1 MVGHCIQ
8 QIMEVPDMYVMCN
21 PEYEPVRY
29 QFLVGHFARIG
40 IPSEKIHWVQKVW
53 GHQLTSDQVFSVYDP
68 FTPRFGIKIN
78 LSLQSVALSRG
89 EISLILTF
97 REAVRQA
104 LEAGNKEAIIFESD
118 VMLRNDFLARLEAV
132 LKGCS
137 GFDWDYVSLGEGVS
151 GRPPGHEPSYFGEQR
166 IFPAPGQFV
175 FRCCDSMLFRR
186 SFLEKIWGTLVPFRE
201 PLDWE
206 MNVQMLVHRGVP
218 LWADPPLAEPGTARG
233 RFVSSLP
240 A

>member
-1 MVGHCIQ
+1 MDSIPH
-8 QIMEVPDMYVMCN
+8 MYVMCN

-40 IPSEKIHWVQKVW
+40 IPPEKIHWVKSVW
-53 GHQLTSDQVFSVYDP
+53 GNQLTSQQVFSAYDP
-68 FTPRFGIKIN
+68 FTPRFGMKIN

-97 REAVRQA
+97 REAVRQI
-104 LEAGNKEAIIFESD
+104 LEAGHKEAIVFESD
-118 VMLRNDFLARLEAV
+118 IMLRKDFLARLDKV

-137 GFDWDYVSLGEGVS
+137 GITWDYVSLGEAVS
-151 GRPPGHEPSYFGEQR
+151 GRPAGHEISYFGEQR

-175 FRCCDSMLFRR
+175 FRCCDSMLFHRN
-186 SFLEKIWGTLVPFRE
+186 FLEKVWGTLVPFRE

-206 MNVQMLVHRGVP
+206 MNVQMMVHGGKSF
-218 LWADPPLAEPGTARG
+218 WADPPLAEPGTARN

>member
-1 MVGHCIQ
+1 
-8 QIMEVPDMYVMCN
+8 MYVMCN
-21 PEYEPVRY
+21 PEYEQVRY

-40 IPSEKIHWVQKVW
+40 IPPEKIHWVKSVW
-53 GHQLTSDQVFSVYDP
+53 GNQLTSEQVFSAYDP
-68 FTPRFGIKIN
+68 FTPRFGMTIN

-97 REAVRQA
+97 REAVRQI
-104 LEAGNKEAIIFESD
+104 LEAGHKQAIVFESD
-118 VMLRNDFLARLEAV
+118 IMLRKDFLERLDKV
-132 LKGCS
+132 LKRCS
-137 GFDWDYVSLGEGVS
+137 GISWDYVSLGEGVS
-151 GRPPGHEPSYFGEQR
+151 GRPQGHDVSYFGEQR

-175 FRCCDSMLFRR
+175 FRCCDSMLFHRN
-186 SFLEKIWGTLVPFRE
+186 FLEKVWGTLVPFRE

-206 MNVQMLVHRGVP
+206 MNVQMMVHRGKSF
-218 LWADPPLAEPGTARG
+218 WTDPPLAEPGTARN

>member
-1 MVGHCIQ
+1 MDNIPH
-8 QIMEVPDMYVMCN
+8 MYVMCN

-40 IPSEKIHWVQKVW
+40 IPPEKIHWVKSVW
-53 GHQLTSDQVFSVYDP
+53 GNQLTSEQVFSAYDP
-68 FTPRFGIKIN
+68 FTPRFGMTIN

-97 REAVRQA
+97 REAVRQI
-104 LEAGNKEAIIFESD
+104 LEAGHKEVIVFESD
-118 VMLRNDFLARLEAV
+118 IMLRKDFLERLDKV

-137 GFDWDYVSLGEGVS
+137 GISWDYVSLGEGVS
-151 GRPPGHEPSYFGEQR
+151 GRPPGHDASYFGEQR

-175 FRCCDSMLFRR
+175 FRCCDSMLFHRN
-186 SFLEKIWGTLVPFRE
+186 FLEKVWGTLVPFRE

-206 MNVQMLVHRGVP
+206 MNVQMMVHRGKSF
-218 LWADPPLAEPGTARG
+218 WTDPPLAEPGTARN

>member
-1 MVGHCIQ
+1 MVDHCIQ

>member
-1 MVGHCIQ
+1 
-8 QIMEVPDMYVMCN
+8 
-21 PEYEPVRY
+21 
-29 QFLVGHFARIG
+29 
-40 IPSEKIHWVQKVW
+40 
-53 GHQLTSDQVFSVYDP
+53 
-68 FTPRFGIKIN
+68 
-78 LSLQSVALSRG
+78 
-89 EISLILTF
+89 
-97 REAVRQA
+97 
-104 LEAGNKEAIIFESD
+104 
-118 VMLRNDFLARLEAV
+118 V

-137 GFDWDYVSLGEGVS
+137 GFDWDYVSLGEGVT

>member
-1 MVGHCIQ
+1 MDRIPHI
-8 QIMEVPDMYVMCN
+8 YVMCN

-40 IPSEKIHWVQKVW
+40 IPPEKIHWVKSVW
-53 GHQLTSDQVFSVYDP
+53 GNQLTSQQVFSAYDP
-68 FTPRFGIKIN
+68 FTPRFGMKIN

-97 REAVRQA
+97 REAVRQI
-104 LEAGNKEAIIFESD
+104 LEAGHKEAIVFESD
-118 VMLRNDFLARLEAV
+118 IMLRKDFLARLDKV

-137 GFDWDYVSLGEGVS
+137 GITWDYVSLGEAVS
-151 GRPPGHEPSYFGEQR
+151 GRPAGHEISYFGEQR

-175 FRCCDSMLFRR
+175 FRCCDSMLFHRN
-186 SFLEKIWGTLVPFRE
+186 FLEKVWGTLVPFRE

-206 MNVQMLVHRGVP
+206 MNVQMMVHGGKSF
-218 LWADPPLAEPGTARG
+218 WTDPPLAEPGAARN
-233 RFVSSLP
+233 RFVTSLP

>member
-1 MVGHCIQ
+1 
-8 QIMEVPDMYVMCN
+8 MYVMCN

-68 FTPRFGIKIN
+68 FTPRFGMKIN

-97 REAVRQA
+97 REAVRKI
-104 LEAGNKEAIIFESD
+104 LEAGHKEVIIFESD
-118 VMLRNDFLARLEAV
+118 VMLRKDFLPRLEAV

-137 GFDWDYVSLGEGVS
+137 GFDWDYVSLGEGVT

>member
-1 MVGHCIQ
+1 
-8 QIMEVPDMYVMCN
+8 MYVMCN

-53 GHQLTSDQVFSVYDP
+53 GHQLTSEQVFSVYDP
-68 FTPRFGIKIN
+68 FTPRFGMKIN

-97 REAVRQA
+97 REAVRKI
-104 LEAGNKEAIIFESD
+104 LEAGHKEAIIFESD
-118 VMLRNDFLARLEAV
+118 VMLRKDFLPRLEAV

-137 GFDWDYVSLGEGVS
+137 GFDWDYVSLGEGVT

>member
-1 MVGHCIQ
+1 MDSIPH
-8 QIMEVPDMYVMCN
+8 MYVMCN

-40 IPSEKIHWVQKVW
+40 IPPEKIHWVKSVW
-53 GHQLTSDQVFSVYDP
+53 GNQLTSQQVFSAYDP
-68 FTPRFGIKIN
+68 FTPRFGMKIN

-97 REAVRQA
+97 REAVRQI
-104 LEAGNKEAIIFESD
+104 LEAGHKEAIVFESD
-118 VMLRNDFLARLEAV
+118 IMLRKDFLARLDKV

-137 GFDWDYVSLGEGVS
+137 GITWDYVSLGEAVS
-151 GRPPGHEPSYFGEQR
+151 GRPAGHEISYFGEQR

-175 FRCCDSMLFRR
+175 FRCCDSMLFHRN
-186 SFLEKIWGTLVPFRE
+186 FLEKVWGTLVPFRE

-206 MNVQMLVHRGVP
+206 MNVQMMVHGGKSF
-218 LWADPPLAEPGTARG
+218 WADPPLAEPGTARN
-233 RFVSSLP
+233 RFASSLP